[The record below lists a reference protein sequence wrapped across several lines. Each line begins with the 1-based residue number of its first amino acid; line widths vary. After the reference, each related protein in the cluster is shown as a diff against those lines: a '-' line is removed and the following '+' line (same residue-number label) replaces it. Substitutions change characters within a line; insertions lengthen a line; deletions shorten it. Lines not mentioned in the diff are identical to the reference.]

1 MLNELIKLLDE
12 RAIDAG
18 FVSPQ
23 EELLIFDNDPHW
35 PGPPLPTQVKYWSTK
50 FAAVLLV
57 RIEGATPD
65 EVWAETRQ
73 AEAFLDAGL
82 LRLEKKGS
90 VVDGYLVLA
99 LSGMTDE
106 LKHFMN
112 EVEKDTRFVRK
123 HVVYPDATGWQRCQ
137 RVTPLGLAA
146 PLAQTEFS
154 AFDTDNDSVTGL
166 LQAIAGST
174 GKVLARQHGKKWD
187 LNE

>member
-12 RAIDAG
+12 RSIDAG

-35 PGPPLPTQVKYWSTK
+35 PGPPLPNQVKYWSTK

-57 RIEGATPD
+57 RIEGTTPD

-99 LSGMTDE
+99 QE
-106 LKHFMN
+106 Y
-112 EVEKDTRFVRK
+112 ERQP
-123 HVVYPDATGWQRCQ
+123 YPDAQ
-137 RVTPLGLAA
+137 LGY
-146 PLAQTEFS
+146 EYHS
-154 AFDTDNDSVTGL
+154 
-166 LQAIAGST
+166 QAC
-174 GKVLARQHGKKWD
+174 
-187 LNE
+187 